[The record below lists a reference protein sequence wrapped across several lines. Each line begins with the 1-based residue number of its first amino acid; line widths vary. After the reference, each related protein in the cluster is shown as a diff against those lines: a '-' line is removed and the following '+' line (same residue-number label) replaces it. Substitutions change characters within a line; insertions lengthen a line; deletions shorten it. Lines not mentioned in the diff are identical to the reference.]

1 MRCKRLRINRTQRFE
16 EGYWHSLGV
25 QNVAGT
31 ANVTFIVADRNSF
44 FLLGNGGKFQ
54 LDPWFGRAQ
63 QCAGKIILMK
73 TLHHYNDSAGL
84 YVVEP

>member
-1 MRCKRLRINRTQRFE
+1 MRGKRLRITRTQQFE
-16 EGYWHSLGV
+16 EGSWHSLGV

-31 ANVTFIVADRNSF
+31 ANVIFIVADRNSF
-44 FLLGNGGKFQ
+44 FFLGNGGKFQ
-54 LDPWFGRAQ
+54 LDPWFGRVQ
-63 QCAGKIILMK
+63 LCAGKIILMK